1 MEFKMFPHMSGIW
14 EGTYK
19 RYDQNGKELFQHK
32 SRLVLHLDGNA
43 WRQIN
48 IYHFPNGREEF
59 HNFGVSYFNE
69 KGVMQYDNPRIKGEA
84 WEDSNGKNILLWW
97 TYIQEPGS
105 MLHEMITP
113 IEPGHRTRVW
123 QHLRNGVFEGVT
135 IIEEWKKADQETID
149 LGMYDQK
156 SYIKEAEA

>member
-1 MEFKMFPHMSGIW
+1 MSGIW

-32 SRLVLHLDGNA
+32 SKLVLHLDGNA

-48 IYHFPNGREEF
+48 IYHFENGREEF
-59 HNFGVSYFNE
+59 HNFGVSYFND
-69 KGVMQYDNPRIKGEA
+69 KGIMQYDNPRIKGEA

-97 TYIQEPGS
+97 TYIQEPGT

-149 LGMYDQK
+149 LSMYDLK
-156 SYIKEAEA
+156 SYVKE

>member
-1 MEFKMFPHMSGIW
+1 MYNFKLFPEMSGIW
-14 EGTYK
+14 EGTYS
-19 RYDQNGKELFQHK
+19 RYDEMGKQLFTHK
-32 SRLVLHLDGNA
+32 SRLILRLDGNE

-48 IYHFPNGREEF
+48 HYIFEDGREEY
-59 HNFGVSYFNE
+59 HNFGMSLFNE

-97 TYIQEPGS
+97 TYLQEPGT

-123 QHLRNGVFEGVT
+123 QHLRNGKFEGVT
-135 IIEEWKKADQETID
+135 IIEEWKKAHQDEIPMS
-149 LGMYDQK
+149 MYDEK
-156 SYIKEAEA
+156 SWIKEAV

>member
-1 MEFKMFPHMSGIW
+1 
-14 EGTYK
+14 
-19 RYDQNGKELFQHK
+19 
-32 SRLVLHLDGNA
+32 
-43 WRQIN
+43 
-48 IYHFPNGREEF
+48 
-59 HNFGVSYFNE
+59 
-69 KGVMQYDNPRIKGEA
+69 VMQYDNPRIKGEA

-113 IEPGHRTRVW
+113 IKTGHRTRVW